1 MTGYTRT
8 VSPPPVEPVS
18 LEQAL
23 VHLRLDAYD
32 SPPSHPDEPLVEALI
47 TAARETAEN
56 FLNARIAEWELE
68 LRLPG
73 FSSVIRL
80 PDAPVQSVE
89 AVTYIDQDGAEQ
101 TVDPALYE
109 LAGPPAS
116 PVVRPVYGQEW
127 PGDVRCQDD
136 AVRVRYVTGYATGSP
151 DMFPETIRR
160 AILLIVGHL
169 YENREQ
175 VVVGASVAE
184 LPMGVLFL
192 LQPYRLKMGV

>member
-1 MTGYTRT
+1 MDNVHVIARPG
-8 VSPPPVEPVS
+8 VEPVS

-23 VHLRLDAYD
+23 AHLRLDAYD

-56 FLNARIAEWELE
+56 YLNARIAGWELE

-89 AVTYIDQDGAEQ
+89 AVTYIDQDGAVQ

-109 LAGPPAS
+109 LAGPPSA
-116 PVVRPVYGQEW
+116 PIVRPVYGEEW
-127 PGDVRCQDD
+127 PGGVRCQDD
-136 AVRVRYVTGYATGSP
+136 AVRVRYVTGYSTGSP
-151 DMFPETIRR
+151 DMLPEAIRR

-175 VVVGASVAE
+175 TVIGTIVSE